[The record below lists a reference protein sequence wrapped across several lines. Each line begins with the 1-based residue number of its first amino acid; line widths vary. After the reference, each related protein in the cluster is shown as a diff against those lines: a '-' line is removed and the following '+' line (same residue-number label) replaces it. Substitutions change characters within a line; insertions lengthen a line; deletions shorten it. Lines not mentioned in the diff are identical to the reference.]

1 MESPLTHAHCEQFT
15 IRIAKPPPE
24 ADLALG
30 EAEAFKHQ
38 IEALKTQSNVV
49 AIVSGMKEFATHSG
63 VRKHVCAA
71 LWSLAKEKATKTAI
85 GKAGGCDGILTAVQ
99 RHSKDSDVL
108 DQGLGALWSLAGEAQ
123 NRVLIVKLG
132 V

>member
-1 MESPLTHAHCEQFT
+1 MESKSTCVQHFGASQ
-15 IRIAKPPPE
+15 
-24 ADLALG
+24 
-30 EAEAFKHQ
+30 
-38 IEALKTQSNVV
+38 
-49 AIVSGMKEFATHSG
+49 
-63 VRKHVCAA
+63 
-71 LWSLAKEKATKTAI
+71 KEKATETAI

-123 NRVLIVKLG
+123 NRVLIVMLG